1 MTFYF
6 LKKSIKQDFNH
17 PILRACLN
25 KKKDSCI
32 LKKC

>member
-25 KKKDSCI
+25 KKKKT
-32 LKKC
+32 LVF